1 MKKILFL
8 ILISVSV
15 FAQTGIGTTTP
26 DASAKLEVASSNKGF
41 LPPRVA
47 LTATNSA
54 SPITSPANGLMVFN
68 TATTGASPFNVLPG
82 YYYWD
87 GVGLKWVSL
96 STTVGNVQN
105 QGIFRS
111 TANTAVNSIVSSW
124 NSRFNNIA
132 AGDLTITSNTTFAL
146 ANGIYKIEWAL
157 PYQSSNTYNIIQLQ
171 ENMSG
176 TWNALLNDAGYST
189 LGNGGNTDWGGGTF
203 AADIVDC
210 SSSTRT
216 FRFFNLDIYRQL
228 YYGATFIITK
238 LNPSITT
245 STTADN
251 LGNHTATKNIQLGG
265 NYLSN
270 DGGNEGISVDN
281 LGKVGIGNNAPT
293 QTLDVTGTGK
303 FSTSLI
309 NAGARTYL
317 GKDGS
322 NMHWLATTDAVAES
336 NNLAYGFESNGSS
349 IQSHK
354 WYTGGTSKM
363 QLLSNGKLGLGTASP
378 ATTLHIENANT
389 FGTDPSNTTSP
400 SLYILN
406 TNNASSSAHA
416 SALIRTAGLT
426 GGKPY
431 LGFDIVG
438 QFGYSMGIN
447 NSSDQFIINTD
458 WNFNTSTASSNA
470 LIINNAG
477 QSRVIIPYSGG
488 SYQNDWPSGWGG
500 GLATY
505 DISASAIY
513 YNSLVQRSDRRLKN
527 TITDINNDVKTN
539 YLKLRPVTYYWNQD
553 KPRDTSLQ
561 YGLIAQEVETLF
573 PEVVL
578 TATDSGQTKSI
589 NYQALHALSLKVIQT
604 QQTEIEELKE
614 KQLDLENRLKAIE
627 SKIK

>member
-1 MKKILFL
+1 MKKTLFFL
-8 ILISVSV
+8 LISLNV

-322 NMHWLATTDAVAES
+322 NMHWFATTDAVVES

-406 TNNASSSAHA
+406 TNNTSSSAHA

-527 TITDINNDVKTN
+527 TIADINNDVKTN

-573 PEVVL
+573 PEIVL

-604 QQTEIEELKE
+604 QQTEIEELKQ
-614 KQLDLENRLKAIE
+614 KQLDLEGRLKLLE

>member
-41 LPPRVA
+41 LPPRVT

-322 NMHWLATTDAVAES
+322 NMHWFATTDAVSES

-378 ATTLHIENANT
+378 GTTLHIENANT

-406 TNNASSSAHA
+406 TNNASTSAHA
-416 SALIRTAGLT
+416 TGLIRTAGLT

-431 LGFDIVG
+431 LGFDVVS
-438 QFGYSMGIN
+438 QFGYSMGVN
-447 NSSDQFIINTD
+447 NPTDQFIINTD

-527 TITDINNDVKTN
+527 TIADINNDVKTN

-604 QQTEIEELKE
+604 QQTEIEELKQ
-614 KQLDLENRLKAIE
+614 KQADLENRLKAIE